1 MKKAVILILIICCSS
16 FVHASD
22 ISDSFT
28 QKYNSLFPLENS
40 SVDSDYLY
48 EQIALGSQYTIIL
61 LDQLNTNNDT
71 LNEKVDT
78 LNEKVDIMIEKF
90 SILIEQNRKIIYLL
104 EKSKKD
110 SDS

>member
-1 MKKAVILILIICCSS
+1 MKKTVILILIICCSS

-28 QKYNSLFPLENS
+28 QKYNSLFPPENS

-48 EQIALGSQYTIIL
+48 EQIALGSQYTILL
-61 LDQLNTNNDT
+61 LDQLNTNNGT
-71 LNEKVDT
+71 LNEKV
-78 LNEKVDIMIEKF
+78 EIMIEKF
-90 SILIEQNRKIIYLL
+90 SILIEQNQKIIYLL

-110 SDS
+110 SISERP